1 MPMKKETFVPEVTIY
16 DIASHPGLATST
28 VSRGLQSNP
37 VINKE
42 TRRKIADAA
51 EVLGYRGN
59 NYAGNLPTQR
69 TRTIGVIVH
78 ELKSHFITSVLAGIG
93 QVASE
98 EGYDVIIG
106 YSAESTVK
114 EAANARNFF
123 HKRVDGVIAS
133 LAMDT
138 GSLKHFQPFQDKK
151 IPLVFFDRA
160 EDHPNSTMVV
170 IDNVRCAYEATRHLI
185 ARGCRRI
192 ALVTGSLKRNVYA
205 QRHAGYVQALEE
217 NGIAAD
223 NNPIILNSMDEKG
236 GAEAAEAILRMS
248 PRPDGVFITGDY
260 AAAICMRMLQDAG
273 LRVPEDIAVV
283 GFNDDNICRMVR
295 PQLTT
300 IEYPGMEMGQ
310 IAARN
315 IIDHLEGTVDISN
328 TSHII
333 VRSRLIVRES
343 SLF

>member
-1 MPMKKETFVPEVTIY
+1 MKKETITPEVTIY
-16 DIASHPGLATST
+16 DIASHLGLATST
-28 VSRGLQSNP
+28 VSRGLQNNP
-37 VINKE
+37 IINKE
-42 TRRKIADAA
+42 TRKKIAAAA
-51 EVLGYRGN
+51 ETLGYRRN
-59 NYAGNLPTQR
+59 NYAVNLRTQR

-93 QVASE
+93 NVAAE

-106 YSAESTVK
+106 YSAESAVK

-138 GSLKHFQPFQDKK
+138 TDLSHFQPFQNKK

-170 IDNVRCAYEATRHLI
+170 IDNIRCGYDATSHLI
-185 ARGCRRI
+185 QRGCRHI

-205 QRHAGYVQALEE
+205 QRRQGYLQALKE
-217 NGIAAD
+217 NNIAAD
-223 NNPIILNSMDEKG
+223 KKLMILNNLDEKG
-236 GAEAAEAILRMS
+236 AVEAAQAILTMS
-248 PRPDGVFITGDY
+248 PRPDGVFVTNDF
-260 AAAICMRMLQDAG
+260 AAAVCMRTLQDAG
-273 LRVPEDIAVV
+273 LRIPEDIAVV
-283 GFNDDNICRMVR
+283 GFNDDNVCRLVR

-300 IEYPGMEMGQ
+300 IEYPGTEMGQ
-310 IAARN
+310 IAARHL
-315 IIDHLEGTVDISN
+315 IDHLEGAVDLSN
-328 TSHII
+328 ASSIV

>member
-1 MPMKKETFVPEVTIY
+1 MKKEAITPEVTIY
-16 DIASHPGLATST
+16 DIASHLGIATST
-28 VSRGLQSNP
+28 VSRGLQNNP
-37 VINKE
+37 IINKA

-51 EVLGYRGN
+51 EALGYRRN
-59 NYAGNLPTQR
+59 NYAVNLRTQR
-69 TRTIGVIVH
+69 THTIGVIVH

-93 QVASE
+93 QVAAE

-106 YSAESTVK
+106 YSAESAVK

-138 GSLKHFQPFQDKK
+138 IDLSHFQPFQRKN

-170 IDNVRCAYEATRHLI
+170 IDNTRCGYEATSHLI
-185 ARGCRRI
+185 ERGCRRI

-205 QRHAGYVQALEE
+205 QRYQGYVQALQQ
-217 NGIAAD
+217 NGLPV
-223 NNPIILNSMDEKG
+223 NKELVVVNELDEKG
-236 GAEAAEAILRMS
+236 GASAAEAILRMS
-248 PRPDGVFITGDY
+248 PRPDAVFVTNDF
-260 AAAICMRMLQDAG
+260 AAAVCMRALQDAG
-273 LRVPEDIAVV
+273 LHVPEDIAIV
-283 GFNDDNICRMVR
+283 GFNDDNICRLVR

-300 IEYPGMEMGQ
+300 VQYPGTEMGQ
-310 IAARN
+310 IAARHL
-315 IIDHLEGTVDISN
+315 IDHLEGN
-328 TSHII
+328 TTITNASRIV
-333 VRSRLIVRES
+333 VRSQLVVRDS